1 MTKAVVGK
9 KAIGVS
15 LPPMKVGIAGL
26 GVVGAGVVRL
36 LDRHADMLAARIGR
50 PVKVVAVSARD
61 RRRKRDMPKG
71 SWRWYAKAE
80 ELAADPEVE
89 VVVELI
95 GGADGVARR
104 LVEAALKAGK
114 GVVTANK
121 AMLAMHGAKLAALA
135 EKHDAP
141 LAFEAAVAGGIP
153 IVKALREGLAG
164 NRIDSITGILNGTCN
179 YILTEMRTTG
189 RGFAEVLEEAQKL
202 GYAEADPSF
211 DIDGVDA
218 AHKLAVLTSLAF
230 NTAVDFRAVHVEG
243 IRHVSALDISFARE
257 FGYRIKLLAIAR
269 RTPKGIEQRVHP
281 CMVPADTP
289 IAHVDGV
296 FNAVAAEGDYVGPVL
311 FEGRGAGSNPT
322 ASAVVAD
329 LADLAA
335 GRRAPA
341 FGVPAVKLQP
351 LKAAAMADHVGRF
364 YIRLIV
370 RDQPGVLAD
379 VSAVLRDH
387 KISIESL
394 VQRGRAEGDRQP
406 VAVVLIS
413 HEAREADMARALQR
427 IAKLRSV
434 LEPPALIRIEQL

>member
-1 MTKAVVGK
+1 MTKAYIK
-9 KAIGVS
+9 SAAP
-15 LPPMKVGIAGL
+15 LKVGIAGL

-36 LDRHADMLAARIGR
+36 LDKQAGMLAARAGR
-50 PVKVVAVSARD
+50 PITVVAVSARD
-61 RRRKRDMPKG
+61 KRKKRDMPKG
-71 SWRWYAKAE
+71 SWRWYTDA
-80 ELAADPEVE
+80 LDLVSDPEVE

-95 GGADGVARR
+95 GGSEGKARA

-121 AMLAMHGAKLAALA
+121 ALLAMHGSKLAAMA
-135 EKHDAP
+135 ETKDAP

-153 IVKALREGLAG
+153 ILKALREGLVG
-164 NRIDSITGILNGTCN
+164 NRIEKITGILNGTCN
-179 YILTEMRTTG
+179 YILTEMRQTG
-189 RGFAEVLEEAQKL
+189 RDFGVVLKEAQQL

-211 DIDGVDA
+211 DVDGIDA

-230 NTAVDFRAVHVEG
+230 NTQVDFRAVHVEG
-243 IRHVSALDISFARE
+243 IRHVSAVDIAFAKE

-269 RTPKGIEQRVHP
+269 RTPRGIEQRVHP

-296 FNAVAAEGDYVGPVL
+296 FNAVAAEGDYVGRMM

-335 GRRAPA
+335 GRRLHA
-341 FGVPAVKLQP
+341 FGVPAAKLQP
-351 LKAAAMADHVGRF
+351 LKAAAMAEHVGRY

-379 VSAVLRDH
+379 VSAVLRDE

-394 VQRGRAEGDRQP
+394 VQRGRSEAENQP
-406 VAVVLIS
+406 VAVMLIS
-413 HEAREADMARALQR
+413 HEAREADMARAMKK

-434 LEPPALIRIEQL
+434 LQAPALIRIEPL

>member
-1 MTKAVVGK
+1 MVKAYVK
-9 KAIGVS
+9 S
-15 LPPMKVGIAGL
+15 TPPLKVGIAGL

-36 LDRHADMLAARIGR
+36 LDQQAAMLAARAGR
-50 PVKVVAVSARD
+50 PIKVVAVSARD
-61 RRRKRDMPKG
+61 KRKKRDMPKG
-71 SWRWYAKAE
+71 GWRWYADA
-80 ELAADPEVE
+80 LDLVTDPEVE

-95 GGADGVARR
+95 GGSEGKARA
-104 LVEAALKAGK
+104 LVEAALRAGK

-121 AMLAMHGAKLAALA
+121 ALLAMHGAKIAAMA
-135 EKHDAP
+135 EAKDAP

-153 IVKALREGLAG
+153 ILKALREGLVG
-164 NRIDSITGILNGTCN
+164 NRIERITGILNGTCN
-179 YILTEMRTTG
+179 YILTEMRQTG
-189 RGFAEVLEEAQKL
+189 RDFGVVLKEAQQL

-211 DIDGVDA
+211 DIDGIDA

-230 NTAVDFRAVHVEG
+230 NTQVDFKAVHVEG
-243 IRHVSALDISFARE
+243 IRHVSAIDIAFAKE
-257 FGYRIKLLAIAR
+257 FGYRIKLLAISR
-269 RTPKGIEQRVHP
+269 RTPRGIEQRVHP

-296 FNAVAAEGDYVGPVL
+296 FNAVAAEGDYVGRMM

-335 GRRAPA
+335 GRRLHA
-341 FGVPAVKLQP
+341 FGMPAVKLQR
-351 LKAAAMADHVGRF
+351 LKAAPMADYVGRY

-379 VSAVLRDH
+379 VSAVLRDE

-394 VQRGRAEGDRQP
+394 VQRGRSEAENQP
-406 VAVVLIS
+406 VAVMLIS
-413 HEAREADMARALQR
+413 HEAREADMARAMKK
-427 IAKLRSV
+427 IARLRSV
-434 LEPPALIRIEQL
+434 LQAPALIRIEPL

>member
-1 MTKAVVGK
+1 MAK
-9 KAIGVS
+9 KAISNSPAPLRVGV
-15 LPPMKVGIAGL
+15 AGL
-26 GVVGAGVVRL
+26 GVVGAGVLRL
-36 LDRHADMLAARIGR
+36 LDEHAEVLAARTGR
-50 PVKVVAVSARD
+50 LIKVVAVSARD
-61 RRRKRDMPKG
+61 RRKKRDMPKG
-71 SWRWYAKAE
+71 GWRWYAKAE
-80 ELAADPEVE
+80 DLAKDPDVE

-95 GGADGVARR
+95 GGADGTARR

-121 AMLAMHGAKLAALA
+121 AMLAMHGAKIATLA
-135 EKHDAP
+135 EQNNAP

-153 IVKALREGLAG
+153 ILKALREGLAG

-179 YILTEMRTTG
+179 YILTEMRETG
-189 RGFAEVLEEAQKL
+189 RDFGEVLAEAQKL

-211 DIDGVDA
+211 DVDGIDA

-230 NTAVDFRAVHVEG
+230 NTKVDFRAVHVEG
-243 IRHVSALDISFARE
+243 IRHVSATDIAFARE

-269 RTPKGIEQRVHP
+269 RTPRGIEQRVHP
-281 CMVPADTP
+281 CMVSANTP

-296 FNAVAAEGDYVGPVL
+296 FNAVAAQGDYVGPVM

-335 GRRAPA
+335 GRSAPA
-341 FGVPAVKLQP
+341 FGVPAVKLKP

-394 VQRGRAEGDRQP
+394 VQRGRSESENQP
-406 VAVVLIS
+406 VAVVFIS
-413 HEAREADMARALQR
+413 HDAREADMARALKR
-427 IAKLRSV
+427 IAKLRPV
-434 LEPPALIRIEQL
+434 LETPTLIRIEQL

>member
-1 MTKAVVGK
+1 MTKAFIK
-9 KAIGVS
+9 SAAP
-15 LPPMKVGIAGL
+15 LKVGIAGL

-36 LDRHADMLAARIGR
+36 LDKQAAMLAARAGR
-50 PVKVVAVSARD
+50 PIKVVAVSARD
-61 RRRKRDMPKG
+61 KRKKRDMPKG
-71 SWRWYAKAE
+71 SWRWYTDA
-80 ELAADPEVE
+80 LDLVSDPEVE

-95 GGADGVARR
+95 GGSEGKARA

-121 AMLAMHGAKLAALA
+121 ALLAMPGSKLAAMA
-135 EKHDAP
+135 ETKDAP

-153 IVKALREGLAG
+153 ILKALREGLVG
-164 NRIDSITGILNGTCN
+164 NRIEKITGILNGTCN
-179 YILTEMRTTG
+179 YILTEMRQTG
-189 RGFAEVLEEAQKL
+189 RDFGVVLKEAQQL

-211 DIDGVDA
+211 DVDGIDA
-218 AHKLAVLTSLAF
+218 AHTLAVLTSLAF
-230 NTAVDFRAVHVEG
+230 NTQVDFKAVHVEG
-243 IRHVSALDISFARE
+243 IRHVSAVDIAFAKE

-269 RTPKGIEQRVHP
+269 RTPRGIEQRVHP

-296 FNAVAAEGDYVGPVL
+296 FNAVAAEGDYVGRMM

-335 GRRAPA
+335 GRRLHA

-351 LKAAAMADHVGRF
+351 LKAAPMAEHVARF

-379 VSAVLRDH
+379 VSAVLRDE

-394 VQRGRAEGDRQP
+394 VQRGRSEAENQP
-406 VAVVLIS
+406 VAVMLIS
-413 HEAREADMARALQR
+413 HEAREADMTRAMKK

-434 LEPPALIRIEQL
+434 LQAPALIRIEPL

>member
-1 MTKAVVGK
+1 MVKAYVK
-9 KAIGVS
+9 SA
-15 LPPMKVGIAGL
+15 PPLKVGIAGL
-26 GVVGAGVVRL
+26 GVVGAGVLRL
-36 LDRHADMLAARIGR
+36 LDQHGGMIAARAGR
-50 PVKVVAVSARD
+50 PIKVVAVSARD
-61 RRRKRDMPKG
+61 KRKKRDMPKG
-71 SWRWYAKAE
+71 GWRWYADAV
-80 ELAADPEVE
+80 ELAKDPEVE

-95 GGADGVARR
+95 GGADGKARA
-104 LVEAALKAGK
+104 LVETALKLGK

-121 AMLAMHGAKLAALA
+121 AMLAMHGAKIAAMA
-135 EKHDAP
+135 ELKQAP

-153 IVKALREGLAG
+153 ILKALREGLVG
-164 NRIDSITGILNGTCN
+164 NRVERITGILNGTCN
-179 YILTEMRTTG
+179 YILTEMRETG
-189 RGFAEVLEEAQKL
+189 RDFAEVLKEAQKL

-211 DIDGVDA
+211 DVDGVDA

-230 NTAVDFRAVHVEG
+230 NTQVNFGAVHVEG
-243 IRHVSALDISFARE
+243 IRHVSAIDIAFAKE

-269 RTPKGIEQRVHP
+269 RTPRGIEQRVHP

-296 FNAVAAEGDYVGPVL
+296 FNAVAAEGDYVGRVM

-335 GRRAPA
+335 GRSAPA
-341 FGVPAVKLQP
+341 FGVPAAKLQP
-351 LKAAAMADHVGRF
+351 LKAAAMADHVGRY

-379 VSAVLRDH
+379 VSAVLRDE

-394 VQRGRAEGDRQP
+394 VQRGRSEAENQP
-406 VAVVLIS
+406 VAVMLIS
-413 HEAREADMARALQR
+413 HEAREADMARAMKR

-434 LEPPALIRIEQL
+434 LQPPALIRIEQQ

>member
-1 MTKAVVGK
+1 MVKAYVK
-9 KAIGVS
+9 SA
-15 LPPMKVGIAGL
+15 PPLKVGIAGL

-36 LDRHADMLAARIGR
+36 LDQQAAMLAARAGR
-50 PVKVVAVSARD
+50 PIKVVAVSARD
-61 RRRKRDMPKG
+61 KRKKRDMPKG
-71 SWRWYAKAE
+71 GWRWYADA
-80 ELAADPEVE
+80 LDLVSDPEVE

-95 GGADGVARR
+95 GGSEGKARA
-104 LVEAALKAGK
+104 LVEGALKAGK

-121 AMLAMHGAKLAALA
+121 ALLAMHGAKIAAMA
-135 EKHDAP
+135 EAKDAP

-153 IVKALREGLAG
+153 ILKALREGLVG
-164 NRIDSITGILNGTCN
+164 NRIERITGILNGTCN
-179 YILTEMRTTG
+179 YILTEMRQTG
-189 RGFAEVLEEAQKL
+189 RDFGLVLKEAQQL

-211 DIDGVDA
+211 DVDGIDA

-230 NTAVDFRAVHVEG
+230 NTQVDFKAVHVEG
-243 IRHVSALDISFARE
+243 IRQVSAVDIAFAKE

-269 RTPKGIEQRVHP
+269 RTPRGIEQRVHP

-296 FNAVAAEGDYVGPVL
+296 FNAVAAEGDYVGRMM
-311 FEGRGAGSNPT
+311 FEGRGAGSKPT

-335 GRRAPA
+335 GRRLHA

-351 LKAAAMADHVGRF
+351 LKAAAMADHVGRY

-379 VSAVLRDH
+379 VSAVLRDE

-394 VQRGRAEGDRQP
+394 VQRGRSEAENQP
-406 VAVVLIS
+406 VAVMLIS
-413 HEAREADMARALQR
+413 HEAREADMTRAMKK

-434 LEPPALIRIEQL
+434 LQAPTLIRIEPL

>member
-1 MTKAVVGK
+1 MVKAYVK
-9 KAIGVS
+9 SA
-15 LPPMKVGIAGL
+15 PPLKVGIAGL

-36 LDRHADMLAARIGR
+36 LDQHAGMLAARAGR
-50 PVKVVAVSARD
+50 PIKVVAVSARD
-61 RRRKRDMPKG
+61 KRKKRDMPKG
-71 SWRWYAKAE
+71 GWRWYGDA
-80 ELAADPEVE
+80 LDLVSDPEVE

-95 GGADGVARR
+95 GGAEGKARA

-121 AMLAMHGAKLAALA
+121 AMLAMHGAKIAAMA
-135 EKHDAP
+135 EAKDAP

-153 IVKALREGLAG
+153 ILKALREGLVG
-164 NRIDSITGILNGTCN
+164 NRIDRITGILNGTCN
-179 YILTEMRTTG
+179 YILTEMRQTG
-189 RGFAEVLEEAQKL
+189 RDFGVVLKEAQQL

-211 DIDGVDA
+211 DVDGIDA

-230 NTAVDFRAVHVEG
+230 NTQVDFKAVHVEG
-243 IRHVSALDISFARE
+243 IRHVSAVDIAFAKE

-269 RTPKGIEQRVHP
+269 RTPRGIEQRVHP

-296 FNAVAAEGDYVGPVL
+296 FNAVAAEGDYVGRMM

-335 GRRAPA
+335 GRRLHA
-341 FGVPAVKLQP
+341 FGVPAAKLQP
-351 LKAAAMADHVGRF
+351 LKAAPMADHVGRY

-379 VSAVLRDH
+379 VSAVLRDE

-394 VQRGRAEGDRQP
+394 VQRGRSEAENQP
-406 VAVVLIS
+406 VAVMLIS
-413 HEAREADMARALQR
+413 HEAREADMARAMKKIGR
-427 IAKLRSV
+427 LRSV
-434 LEPPALIRIEQL
+434 LQAPALIRIEPL

>member
-1 MTKAVVGK
+1 MVKAYVK
-9 KAIGVS
+9 SA
-15 LPPMKVGIAGL
+15 PPLKVGIAGL

-36 LDRHADMLAARIGR
+36 LDQQATMLAARAGR
-50 PVKVVAVSARD
+50 PIKVVAVSARD
-61 RRRKRDMPKG
+61 KRKKRDMPKG
-71 SWRWYAKAE
+71 GWRWYADA
-80 ELAADPEVE
+80 LDLVTDPEVE

-95 GGADGVARR
+95 GGSEGKARA

-121 AMLAMHGAKLAALA
+121 ALLAMHGAKIAAMA
-135 EKHDAP
+135 EAKDAP

-153 IVKALREGLAG
+153 ILKALREGLVG
-164 NRIDSITGILNGTCN
+164 NRIEKITGILNGTCN
-179 YILTEMRTTG
+179 YILTEMRQTG
-189 RGFAEVLEEAQKL
+189 RDFGVVLKEAQQL

-211 DIDGVDA
+211 DVDGIDA

-230 NTAVDFRAVHVEG
+230 NTQVDFKAVHVEG
-243 IRHVSALDISFARE
+243 IRQVSAIDIAFAKE

-269 RTPKGIEQRVHP
+269 RTPRGIEQRVHP

-296 FNAVAAEGDYVGPVL
+296 FNAVAAEGDYVGRMM

-335 GRRAPA
+335 GRRLHA

-351 LKAAAMADHVGRF
+351 LKAAAMADHVGRY

-379 VSAVLRDH
+379 VSAVLRDE

-394 VQRGRAEGDRQP
+394 VQRGRSEAENQP
-406 VAVVLIS
+406 VAVMLIS
-413 HEAREADMARALQR
+413 HEAREADMARAMKK

-434 LEPPALIRIEQL
+434 LQAPALIRIEPL

>member
-1 MTKAVVGK
+1 MIKAYVK
-9 KAIGVS
+9 SAAP
-15 LPPMKVGIAGL
+15 LKVGIAGL

-36 LDRHADMLAARIGR
+36 LDKQASMLAARAGR
-50 PVKVVAVSARD
+50 PIKVVAVSARD
-61 RRRKRDMPKG
+61 KRKKRDMPKG
-71 SWRWYAKAE
+71 SWRWYTDA
-80 ELAADPEVE
+80 LDLVSDPEVE

-95 GGADGVARR
+95 GGSEGKARA
-104 LVEAALKAGK
+104 LVEGALKAGK

-121 AMLAMHGAKLAALA
+121 ALLAMHGSKLAAMA
-135 EKHDAP
+135 ETKDAP

-153 IVKALREGLAG
+153 ILKALREGLVG
-164 NRIDSITGILNGTCN
+164 NRIEKITGILNGTCN
-179 YILTEMRTTG
+179 YILTEMRQTG
-189 RGFAEVLEEAQKL
+189 RDFGVVLKEAQQL

-211 DIDGVDA
+211 DVDGIDA

-230 NTAVDFRAVHVEG
+230 NTQVDFRAVHVEG
-243 IRHVSALDISFARE
+243 IRHVSAVDIAFAKE

-269 RTPKGIEQRVHP
+269 RTPRGIEQRVHP

-296 FNAVAAEGDYVGPVL
+296 FNAVAAEGDYVGRMM

-335 GRRAPA
+335 GRRLHA
-341 FGVPAVKLQP
+341 FGVPAAKLLP
-351 LKAAAMADHVGRF
+351 LKAAAMAEHVGRY

-379 VSAVLRDH
+379 VSAVLRDE

-394 VQRGRAEGDRQP
+394 VQRGRSEAENQP
-406 VAVVLIS
+406 VAVMLIS
-413 HEAREADMARALQR
+413 HEAREADMARAMKK

-434 LEPPALIRIEQL
+434 LQAPALIRIEPL

>member
-1 MTKAVVGK
+1 MVKAYVTS
-9 KAIGVS
+9 A
-15 LPPMKVGIAGL
+15 PPLKVGIAGL

-36 LDRHADMLAARIGR
+36 LDQQAGMLAARAGR
-50 PVKVVAVSARD
+50 PIKVVAVSARD
-61 RRRKRDMPKG
+61 KRKKRDMPKG
-71 SWRWYAKAE
+71 GWRWYADA
-80 ELAADPEVE
+80 LDLVADPEVE

-95 GGADGVARR
+95 GGAEGKARA

-121 AMLAMHGAKLAALA
+121 ALLAMHGAKIAAMA
-135 EKHDAP
+135 EAKDAP

-153 IVKALREGLAG
+153 ILKALREGLVG
-164 NRIDSITGILNGTCN
+164 NRIERITGILNGTCN
-179 YILTEMRTTG
+179 YILTEMRQTG
-189 RGFAEVLEEAQKL
+189 RDFGVVLKEAQQL

-211 DIDGVDA
+211 DVDGVDA

-230 NTAVDFRAVHVEG
+230 NTQVDFKAVHVEG
-243 IRHVSALDISFARE
+243 IRHVSAVDIAFAKE

-269 RTPKGIEQRVHP
+269 RTPRGIAQRVHP

-296 FNAVAAEGDYVGPVL
+296 FNAVAAEGDYVGRMM

-335 GRRAPA
+335 GRRLHA
-341 FGVPAVKLQP
+341 FGVPAAKLQP
-351 LKAAAMADHVGRF
+351 LKAAPMADHVGRY

-379 VSAVLRDH
+379 VSAVLRDE

-394 VQRGRAEGDRQP
+394 VQRGRSEAENQP
-406 VAVVLIS
+406 VAVMLIS
-413 HEAREADMARALQR
+413 HEAREADMARAMKK
-427 IAKLRSV
+427 IGKLRSV
-434 LEPPALIRIEQL
+434 LQAPALIRIEPL

>member
-1 MTKAVVGK
+1 MVKVYLKSA
-9 KAIGVS
+9 
-15 LPPMKVGIAGL
+15 PPLKVGIAGL
-26 GVVGAGVVRL
+26 GVVGAGVLRL
-36 LDRHADMLAARIGR
+36 LDQHGGMIAARAGR
-50 PVKVVAVSARD
+50 PIKVVAVSARD
-61 RRRKRDMPKG
+61 KRKKRDMPKG
-71 SWRWYAKAE
+71 NWRWYADAV
-80 ELAADPEVE
+80 ELAKDPDVE

-95 GGADGVARR
+95 GGADGKARQ
-104 LVEAALKAGK
+104 LVETALKLGK

-121 AMLAMHGAKLAALA
+121 AMLAMHGAKIAALA
-135 EKHDAP
+135 ETKQAP

-153 IVKALREGLAG
+153 ILKALREGLVG
-164 NRIDSITGILNGTCN
+164 NRVERITGILNGTCN
-179 YILTEMRTTG
+179 YILTEMRETG
-189 RGFAEVLEEAQKL
+189 RDFAEVLKEAQKL

-211 DIDGVDA
+211 DVDGVDA

-230 NTAVDFRAVHVEG
+230 NTQVNFGAVHVEG
-243 IRHVSALDISFARE
+243 IRHVSAIDIAFAKE

-269 RTPKGIEQRVHP
+269 RTPRGIEQRVHP

-296 FNAVAAEGDYVGPVL
+296 FNAVAAEGDYVGRVM

-335 GRRAPA
+335 GRHAPA
-341 FGVPAVKLQP
+341 FGVPAAKLQP
-351 LKAAAMADHVGRF
+351 LKAAAMADHVGRY

-379 VSAVLRDH
+379 VSAVLRDER
-387 KISIESL
+387 ISIESL
-394 VQRGRAEGDRQP
+394 VQRGRSEAENQP
-406 VAVVLIS
+406 VAVMLIS
-413 HEAREADMARALQR
+413 HEAREADMARAMKR

-434 LEPPALIRIEQL
+434 LQMPALIRIEQQ

>member
-1 MTKAVVGK
+1 MVKAYVK
-9 KAIGVS
+9 SA
-15 LPPMKVGIAGL
+15 PPLKVGIAGL
-26 GVVGAGVVRL
+26 GVVGAGVLRL
-36 LDRHADMLAARIGR
+36 LDQHGGMIAARAGR
-50 PVKVVAVSARD
+50 PIKVVAVSARD
-61 RRRKRDMPKG
+61 RRKKRDMPKG
-71 SWRWYAKAE
+71 GWRWYADAVD
-80 ELAADPEVE
+80 LAKDPEVE

-95 GGADGVARR
+95 GGADGKARA
-104 LVEAALKAGK
+104 LVEAALKLGK

-121 AMLAMHGAKLAALA
+121 AMLAMHGAKIAAMA
-135 EKHDAP
+135 EVKQAP

-153 IVKALREGLAG
+153 ILKALREGLIG
-164 NRIDSITGILNGTCN
+164 NRVERITGILNGTCN
-179 YILTEMRTTG
+179 YILTEMRETG
-189 RGFAEVLEEAQKL
+189 RDFAEVLKEAQKL

-211 DIDGVDA
+211 DVDGVDA

-230 NTAVDFRAVHVEG
+230 NTQVNFSAVHVEG
-243 IRHVSALDISFARE
+243 IRHVSAIDIAFAKE

-269 RTPKGIEQRVHP
+269 RTPRGIEQRVHP

-296 FNAVAAEGDYVGPVL
+296 FNAVAAEGDYVGRVM

-335 GRRAPA
+335 GRSAPA
-341 FGVPAVKLQP
+341 FGVPAAKLQP
-351 LKAAAMADHVGRF
+351 LKAAAMADHVGRY

-379 VSAVLRDH
+379 VSAVLRDE

-394 VQRGRAEGDRQP
+394 VQRGRSEAENQP
-406 VAVVLIS
+406 VAVMLIS
-413 HEAREADMARALQR
+413 HEAREADMARAMKR

-434 LEPPALIRIEQL
+434 LQPPALIRIEQQ

>member
-1 MTKAVVGK
+1 MVKAYVK
-9 KAIGVS
+9 SA
-15 LPPMKVGIAGL
+15 PPLKVGIAGL
-26 GVVGAGVVRL
+26 GVVGAGVLRL
-36 LDRHADMLAARIGR
+36 LDQHGGMIAARAGR
-50 PVKVVAVSARD
+50 PIKVVAVSARD
-61 RRRKRDMPKG
+61 RRKKRDMPKG
-71 SWRWYAKAE
+71 GWRWYADAVD
-80 ELAADPEVE
+80 LAKDPEVE

-95 GGADGVARR
+95 GGADGKARA
-104 LVEAALKAGK
+104 LVETALKLGK

-121 AMLAMHGAKLAALA
+121 AMLAMHGAKIAAMA
-135 EKHDAP
+135 EIKQAP

-153 IVKALREGLAG
+153 ILKALREGLIG
-164 NRIDSITGILNGTCN
+164 NRVERITGILNGTCN
-179 YILTEMRTTG
+179 YILTEMRETG
-189 RGFAEVLEEAQKL
+189 RDFAEVLKEAQKL

-211 DIDGVDA
+211 DVDGVDA

-230 NTAVDFRAVHVEG
+230 NTQVNFSAVHVEG
-243 IRHVSALDISFARE
+243 IRHVSAIDIAFAKE

-269 RTPKGIEQRVHP
+269 RTPRGIEQRVHP

-296 FNAVAAEGDYVGPVL
+296 FNAVAAEGDYVGRVM

-335 GRRAPA
+335 GRSAPA
-341 FGVPAVKLQP
+341 FGVPAAKLQP
-351 LKAAAMADHVGRF
+351 LKAAAMADHVGRY

-379 VSAVLRDH
+379 VSAVLRDE

-394 VQRGRAEGDRQP
+394 VQRGRSEAENQP
-406 VAVVLIS
+406 VAVMLIS
-413 HEAREADMARALQR
+413 HEAREADMARAMKR

-434 LEPPALIRIEQL
+434 LQPPALIRIEQQ